1 VTTTAATLPIADW
14 KRTPVPLI
22 IAGLAFL
29 VAFGEPL
36 VTLGRDW
43 WSNPEAGHGLLL
55 FPVAIWLAW
64 KKKLV
69 DDPDPSPRLGMA
81 IIVAS
86 VLLRFLSGLAAEMF
100 TMRLSL
106 LGAVAGLIVYTLGM
120 RQIMRWWLPFL
131 LILLSIPLPE
141 VILGSLAL
149 PLQFRASKWGAAL
162 LSMRHVPVRLEGNV
176 LYLPGRSLFV
186 TEACSGLRSLTA
198 LLSLGILI
206 GGMWLRFTVSRVAL
220 VVAAIPVAMVLNAV
234 RIFLTG
240 FFVFFVDP
248 KLAEGV
254 MHLMEGWVMFVLAFL
269 ILAVMAYLLTQAE
282 TIVVR
287 RRTA

>member
-14 KRTPVPLI
+14 KKTPVPLI
-22 IAGLAFL
+22 VAGLAFL
-29 VAFGEPL
+29 IAFGEPMA
-36 VTLGRDW
+36 TLARDW

-64 KKKLV
+64 KKGLV
-69 DDPDPSPRLGMA
+69 EQPDPSPRLGMLLLA
-81 IIVAS
+81 GS

-106 LGAVAGLIVYTLGM
+106 LGAVAGLIVFGLGT
-120 RQIMRWWLPFL
+120 RQIVRWWLPFL
-131 LILLSIPLPE
+131 LILLSVPLPE
-141 VILGSLAL
+141 VIIGSLAL

-162 LSMRHVPVRLEGNV
+162 LTMRHVPVRLAGNV
-176 LYLPGRSLFV
+176 IYLPGRSLFV

-198 LLSLGILI
+198 LLALGILI
-206 GGMWLRFTVSRVAL
+206 GGLWLRTATSRIAL
-220 VVAAIPVAMVLNAV
+220 VVAAIPVAMALNAV

-248 KLAEGV
+248 RLAEGV
-254 MHLMEGWVMFVLAFL
+254 MHLMEGWVMFVLAFI
-269 ILAVMAYLLTQAE
+269 ILAGMAVLLTRVE
-282 TIVVR
+282 SIVLR
-287 RRTA
+287 KKPA